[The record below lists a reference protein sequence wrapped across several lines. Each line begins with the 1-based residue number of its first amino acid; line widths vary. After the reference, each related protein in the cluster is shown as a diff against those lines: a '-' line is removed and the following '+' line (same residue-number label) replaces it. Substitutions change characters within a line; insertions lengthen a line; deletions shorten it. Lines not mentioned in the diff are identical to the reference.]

1 MKKLLLTLFLG
12 SFYQVSSQIQ
22 EYTMLKKGDVPK
34 NIDIELLNT
43 QGSSLSLKNAMN
55 SNGLVVIFSCNSCPF
70 VIGTENFPGWENTYN
85 SLFNEAKRLKIGFI
99 LINSNEGKRKNEDSF
114 ENMKLRAEEKN
125 YLMPYLLDENS
136 KVANSFGAKTTPHVF
151 LLDKDFKLLYSGS
164 IDNMADNKRK
174 EHNAYLLNAL
184 LSHSLNKKI
193 KNYITNPVGCSI
205 KRLKTKS

>member
-1 MKKLLLTLFLG
+1 
-12 SFYQVSSQIQ
+12 
-22 EYTMLKKGDVPK
+22 MLKKGDVPES
-34 NIDIELLNT
+34 IDIELLNT

-125 YLMPYLLDENS
+125 YLMPYLLDEKS

-174 EHNAYLLNAL
+174 GHNAYLLNAL